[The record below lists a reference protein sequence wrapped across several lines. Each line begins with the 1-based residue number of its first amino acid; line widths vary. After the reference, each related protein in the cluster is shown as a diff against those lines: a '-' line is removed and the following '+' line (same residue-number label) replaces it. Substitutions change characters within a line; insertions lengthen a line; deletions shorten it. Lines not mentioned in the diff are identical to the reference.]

1 MKLLP
6 LGRVVLPVAAI
17 CAGALLVAA
26 CSSDSSDATA
36 TTSPSAEAA
45 TPTAS
50 AAASASASTT
60 PGSDS
65 TAAGQPP
72 NVAMPT
78 AYDDSSDPMRM
89 MTSYINAINRKD
101 YQRAYGYWHTPSQ
114 SLADFEKGYATTAN
128 VTATI
133 ASASGID
140 AATSQRRT
148 LVSVVLDS
156 THTDGS
162 TERFSGCYV
171 AWKTVPGVS
180 DNPDDTNWHIEDAA
194 VSKADQSSS
203 LADLLAQGCETY
215 KDRVSNYGQPYDDQG
230 GSLNVVLSLYDALN
244 RQDYKRAYGYWE
256 QAPSS
261 YDDFAAGYANTKSA
275 VVTTGAPTGKGAAA
289 GSVYEDIPVVV
300 TGRLKDGTAQLYSG
314 CYVARKSDI
323 PTDGT
328 ADPSSNP
335 WKIYSG
341 KLTQAPDATSAA
353 ELLAAACDNAS

>member
-1 MKLLP
+1 M
-6 LGRVVLPVAAI
+6 I
-17 CAGALLVAA
+17 
-26 CSSDSSDATA
+26 
-36 TTSPSAEAA
+36 
-45 TPTAS
+45 
-50 AAASASASTT
+50 
-60 PGSDS
+60 
-65 TAAGQPP
+65 
-72 NVAMPT
+72 
-78 AYDDSSDPMRM
+78 
-89 MTSYINAINRKD
+89 TSYINAIDRKE

-114 SLADFEKGYATTAN
+114 SLNDFEKGYATTAN

-162 TERFSGCYV
+162 TARFSGCYV

-180 DNPDDTNWHIEDAA
+180 SNPGDTNWHIEDAT
-194 VSKADQSSS
+194 VSGADQSSS
-203 LADLLAQGCETY
+203 LADLLAKGCDSY
-215 KDRVSNYGQPYDDQG
+215 KDRVANFGQAYDDQS

-261 YDDFAAGYANTKSA
+261 YTDFAAGYADTASA
-275 VVTTGAPTGKGAAA
+275 VVTTGTPTGKGAAA

-300 TGRLKDGTAQLYSG
+300 TGTLKDGTVQRYSG

-341 KLTQAPDATSAA
+341 KLTQAGSSNSAA
-353 ELLAAACDNAS
+353 TLLASACDNAS

>member
-1 MKLLP
+1 M
-6 LGRVVLPVAAI
+6 I
-17 CAGALLVAA
+17 
-26 CSSDSSDATA
+26 
-36 TTSPSAEAA
+36 
-45 TPTAS
+45 
-50 AAASASASTT
+50 
-60 PGSDS
+60 
-65 TAAGQPP
+65 
-72 NVAMPT
+72 
-78 AYDDSSDPMRM
+78 
-89 MTSYINAINRKD
+89 TSYINAIDRKE

-114 SLADFEKGYATTAN
+114 SLNDFEKGYATTAN

-162 TERFSGCYV
+162 TARFSGCYV

-180 DNPDDTNWHIEDAA
+180 SNPGDTNWHIEDAT
-194 VSKADQSSS
+194 VSGADQSSS
-203 LADLLAQGCETY
+203 LAGLLAKGCDSY
-215 KDRVSNYGQPYDDQG
+215 KDRVENFGQAYDDQS

-261 YDDFAAGYANTKSA
+261 YTDFAAGYADTASA
-275 VVTTGAPTGKGAAA
+275 VVTTGTPTGKGAAA

-300 TGRLKDGTAQLYSG
+300 TGTLKDGTVQRYSG

-341 KLTQAPDATSAA
+341 KLTQAGSSNSAA
-353 ELLAAACDNAS
+353 TLLASACDNAS